1 MRPFDRWKSLARRPF
16 RAARVLLLLLPVA
29 APAGEFMAYPGL
41 WKTTLQLASESSP
54 TESNVTWHCV
64 DEGEDP
70 WSAFAQLSLPEGE
83 AASCKQTQSERTAT
97 SLAWTVE
104 CKGPPL
110 ALVNKGQVTF
120 DSPSHYRGE
129 VQVNGTFMG
138 YPVSS
143 RITVEGQRYAACTSP
158 KD

>member
-1 MRPFDRWKSLARRPF
+1 MQPFDRWKSLAGRLF
-16 RAARVLLLLLPVA
+16 RAARVLPLLIPVA
-29 APAGEFMAYPGL
+29 TPAGEFMAYPGL
-41 WKTTLQLASESSP
+41 WKTSVQLATAEP
-54 TESNVTWHCV
+54 NVMWHCV

-70 WSAFAQLSLPEGE
+70 WSAFAQISLPEGE

-104 CKGPPL
+104 CNGPPL

-129 VQVNGTFMG
+129 VRVSGTFMG

-143 RITVEGQRYAACTSP
+143 RVTVEGQRYAACTSP
-158 KD
+158 SD